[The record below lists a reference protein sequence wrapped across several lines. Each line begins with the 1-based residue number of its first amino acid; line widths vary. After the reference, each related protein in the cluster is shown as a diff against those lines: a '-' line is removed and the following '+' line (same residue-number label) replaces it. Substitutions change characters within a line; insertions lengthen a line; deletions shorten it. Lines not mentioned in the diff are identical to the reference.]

1 MSLPVPELSTEGAPA
16 YGGRMTSDPGTPG
29 GTPERPATFFH
40 DADEFRA
47 WLERH
52 HDTETELWMELR
64 LAHVAD
70 RGLRWA
76 DAVLEALCFGWIDSV
91 SQRIDDDSRRQR
103 WSPRTTRSTWSNVN
117 IAHVERLQAEG
128 RMHPAGIAAF
138 ERRTAGRSAT
148 YAHENPEAELTPELR
163 EIVDASPGA
172 VAFLAAATPGY
183 RRSVRHWIMS
193 AKQPA
198 TRERRARQL
207 VTCCEAGEL
216 IPPQRPGRT
225 PAWLE
230 RAATAARATH
240 PPKPAEA

>member
-1 MSLPVPELSTEGAPA
+1 MISVPGS
-16 YGGRMTSDPGTPG
+16 SDGPT
-29 GTPERPATFFH
+29 ERPAIFFH
-40 DADEFRA
+40 DAGEFRA

-52 HDTETELWMELR
+52 HDTEAELWMELKK
-64 LAHVAD
+64 AHVAD
-70 RGLRWA
+70 RGLSWA

-103 WSPRTTRSTWSNVN
+103 WSPRKPRSTWSNVN
-117 IAHVERLQAEG
+117 IAHVERLMSEG

-138 ERRTAGRSAT
+138 ERRSVDRSGT
-148 YAHENPEAELTPELR
+148 YSHENPEVDLTPELQA
-163 EIVDASPGA
+163 IVDASPGS
-172 VAFLAAATPGY
+172 VAFLAAATAGY
-183 RRSVRHWIMS
+183 RKAVRHWIMS

-225 PAWLE
+225 PAWLI
-230 RAATAARATH
+230 RAAAAARV
-240 PPKPAEA
+240 